1 MNRLFRN
8 IRENDWLDA
17 LEESDDEEEFENI
30 DLDKFVD
37 MEKEYLIE
45 CQYFPAFKKWSP
57 VIEKLPDIE
66 DTFKNIPQNIERIV
80 RKEKL

>member
-17 LEESDDEEEFENI
+17 LEESDDDEEFENI

-57 VIEKLPDIE
+57 IIDKLPAVENI
-66 DTFKNIPQNIERIV
+66 FKNDVKSIEQIV
-80 RKEKL
+80 RKDKL